1 MSVPSIR
8 PQSTARLTP
17 SPRPKP
23 STHLKPSLVLLG
35 AAFGTLALAPTAL
48 AQNADAGQN
57 VQRVVVTGSSIKR
70 IDGETALPVQ
80 ILKREDIERVGATST
95 EELVKQLSSLSS
107 AGSSTTVANATG
119 YGGGSIATVSL
130 RGLGSARTLVLVN
143 GRRTAVY
150 GGGSAG
156 AAGSSVDVNS
166 IPLAAIERV
175 EVLKDGASA
184 VYGSDAIAGVVNF
197 ILRKDFTGVEA
208 SANYGQTSDRLGR
221 DRKASVFAGWG
232 RMDEDGWNLTA
243 SATVQKTDPIFGAD
257 RAFASRLNTAAQN
270 DYTSSIAFPAN
281 VVLNSRG
288 TLGNPALPNCGPYS
302 LVSPYSPTR
311 CSYDN
316 SPFVS
321 LQPDFDKASFMA
333 NGRMRLSGGAEGYF
347 ESGYT
352 KNKITSTTQA
362 VPLAYNAI
370 TTASNPYVPA
380 FAALIAQYP
389 GVAAKYG
396 SIGRGGAILIPSSP
410 YYPTAFAAANGLAGL
425 PLLLNYRD
433 VANGSRSTLDVS
445 ENLRLVGGVRGTL
458 AGWDMDSALLY
469 SQSRVHSELLSG
481 YAQYSKVLPIF
492 NSGVINPFGDTADQ
506 SALAAVRAAEFRGT
520 SYATTTSTTSVDLKG
535 SREVWTLPAGAVGMA
550 LGAELRREEF
560 EYDPSVAIQ
569 TGDIAGL
576 GGNSFPVTGARNVGS
591 VYAEMSI
598 PIARKLDADVAVR
611 YDNYQGVGHTVN
623 PKASIRWQPAES
635 LLLRSAVGKGFRAPS
650 LTDMYTPQ
658 ATSITGNGARDYVR
672 CPNLA
677 TGAPRDCN
685 FQFTTVTG
693 GNPDLKPEKSLSLT
707 AGVLWEPIRNAS
719 ISLDAFRINLKDA
732 IVVGG
737 LSSTYILA
745 NAERTTRYAQFV
757 NRGPAD
763 GNAAGVGPILSI
775 VQTNSNLF
783 KTQVAG
789 VDVDAMYR
797 LRLGEANRVNL
808 RLSGTY
814 MDKYDVQGADGTY
827 TTSLDQAL
835 NASGGVV
842 LRWKHNASVTWEN
855 GPYAATLM
863 QNYQKA
869 YTDALANLAPAG
881 SQPRKVD
888 AYQTFDLQLVYAGL
902 KNTKLA
908 LGVKNMFD
916 RDPPYTNLT
925 SNFLGGYDV
934 SYADPRGR
942 YIYLTAT
949 YSYK

>member
-1 MSVPSIR
+1 MS
-8 PQSTARLTP
+8 A
-17 SPRPKP
+17 P
-23 STHLKPSLVLLG
+23 STTLKPSVVLLA
-35 AAFGTLALAPTAL
+35 AAFGTLGLPGLAL
-48 AQNADAGQN
+48 AQTADGSPQAME
-57 VQRVVVTGSSIKR
+57 RVVVTGSSIKR

-80 ILKREDIERVGATST
+80 ILKREDIERVGASTT

-107 AGSSTTVANATG
+107 AGSSTTAANAAG

-143 GRRTAVY
+143 GRRVAVY

-156 AAGSSVDVNS
+156 NAGSSVDVNS
-166 IPLAAIERV
+166 IPLSAIERV

-197 ILRKDFTGVEA
+197 ILRKDFTGVEV
-208 SANYGQTSDRLGR
+208 SGSYGRTSDHFGG
-221 DRKASVFAGWG
+221 DRKVSVFGGIG

-243 SATVQKTDPIFGAD
+243 SATLQKTDPIMGID
-257 RAFASRLNTAAQN
+257 RPFARRLNVAEQN
-270 DYTSSIAFPAN
+270 DYTSSITFPAN
-281 VVLNSRG
+281 VVLNNRG
-288 TLGNPALPNCGPYS
+288 TLGNPQLPNCGPYS
-302 LVSPYSPTR
+302 LVSPFSSTR
-311 CSYDN
+311 CTYDN
-316 SPFVS
+316 SLFAS
-321 LQPDFDKASFMA
+321 LQPESQKASFMA
-333 NGRMRLSGGAEGYF
+333 NGRLRLSGEAEAYF

-352 KNKITSTTQA
+352 KNKITSNTQA
-362 VPLAYNAI
+362 VPLAYNAV
-370 TTASNPYVPA
+370 TTATNPYAPA
-380 FAALIAQYP
+380 FQALIAQYP
-389 GVAAKYG
+389 GMAAKYG
-396 SIGRGGAILIPSSP
+396 TNIGRGGAILIPTSP
-410 YYPTAFAAANGLAGL
+410 YYPTAFAAANGLTGL

-433 VANGSRSTLDVS
+433 VANGTRTTRDES
-445 ENLRLVGGVRGTL
+445 ENGRFVAGVRGTV
-458 AGWDMDSALLY
+458 AGWDLDSALLY
-469 SQSRVHSELLSG
+469 SQSKVHSELLAG

-506 SALAAVRAAEFRGT
+506 AALDAMRAAEFRGT
-520 SYATTTSTTSVDLKG
+520 SYASKTSTTSIDVKG
-535 SREVWTLPAGAVGMA
+535 SREIWNLPAGAVGMA
-550 LGAELRREEF
+550 LGAELRREKF
-560 EYDPSVAIQ
+560 NYDPSVAIQ

-576 GGNSFPVTGARNVGS
+576 GGNAFPVVGARNVGS

-598 PIARKLDADVAVR
+598 PILKKLDADVAVR

-623 PKASIRWQPAES
+623 PKASLRWQPTS
-635 LLLRSAVGKGFRAPS
+635 TVMLRSAVGKGFRAPS
-650 LTDMYTPQ
+650 LTDLYTPQ
-658 ATSITGNGARDYVR
+658 ATGITGNGARDYVR
-672 CPNLA
+672 CPNLT

-685 FQFTTVTG
+685 FQFTTITG
-693 GNPDLKPEKSLSLT
+693 GNPDLKPEKSISLT
-707 AGVLWEPIRNAS
+707 AGILWEPVKNAS

-745 NAERTTRYAQFV
+745 NADRTTQYAQFI
-757 NRGPAD
+757 NRGAAD
-763 GNAAGVGPILSI
+763 GNAAGVGPIESVL
-775 VQTNSNLF
+775 QTNSNLF

-789 VDVDAMYR
+789 VDVDGMYR
-797 LRLGEANRVNL
+797 LRIGESNRLNL

-814 MDKYDVQGADGTY
+814 MSKYDVQGADGTY
-827 TTSLDQAL
+827 TSSLDQAL

-842 LRWKHNASVTWEN
+842 LRWKHNASATWEN
-855 GPYAATLM
+855 GPFAVTLL

-881 SQPRKVD
+881 TPARRVK
-888 AYQTFDLQLVYAGL
+888 AYQTFDTQLVYAGI

-908 LGVKNMFD
+908 VGVKNMFD

-942 YIYLTAT
+942 FIYVNAT